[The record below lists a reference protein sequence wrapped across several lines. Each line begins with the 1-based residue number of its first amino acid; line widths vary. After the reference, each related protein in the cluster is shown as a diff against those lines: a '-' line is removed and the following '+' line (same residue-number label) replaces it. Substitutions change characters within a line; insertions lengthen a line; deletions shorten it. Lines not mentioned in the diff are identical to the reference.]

1 MLTDHK
7 IERQM
12 DKQNIEKEVTDI
24 MNVLDRF
31 GQVEADPW
39 LYERIMARMLA
50 EKNAPIANP
59 RVENLVWSTLCVL
72 FVFNIV
78 GFWHMQ
84 APGLFASPAE
94 ALVQQYVHEMDQT
107 DLLQMPFS
115 R

>member
-1 MLTDHK
+1 
-7 IERQM
+7 M

-39 LYERIMARMLA
+39 LYERIMARILA

-59 RVENLVWSTLCVL
+59 RVENLVWGTLCVL
-72 FVFNIV
+72 LVFNIA
-78 GFWHMQ
+78 GLWSMQ

-94 ALVQQYVHEMDQT
+94 ALVQQYVHEMDQP